1 MRYIR
6 IAIVIGLMLLVSSVG
21 YCAPYNNWGNTDT
34 NVLLDRELT
43 YDLIYVGYAR
53 GGASSMVST
62 ASSITTAGLGYSVL
76 TKVAADG
83 TAAQNTIGLANGVKG
98 QLLKIVLTTKGT
110 NNFVIDK
117 SCIAGGTT
125 TTGWSTLT
133 FTASG
138 AWVVL
143 LYIDDT
149 VGWVVTDT
157 KVSGLT
163 VA

>member
-1 MRYIR
+1 
-6 IAIVIGLMLLVSSVG
+6 MLLVSSVG